1 MKTRKLFTLLLL
13 WLVAAGAWAKDA
25 IVICQYDGT
34 VAKFAFT
41 EKPVVTYSST
51 ELVMTTSKTSVQ
63 YPINRLMKIYFD
75 VGENSDGIKNVE
87 ASQPEDVQFAFR
99 DGALVVSG
107 GEAGAI
113 VNLYRLD
120 GVSAGQLRLDGNGSV
135 TIPTGSLSQ
144 GFYIV
149 KTKQLSFKF
158 RKP

>member
-13 WLVAAGAWAKDA
+13 WLTASGAWAQNA
-25 IVICQYDGT
+25 IVVCQKDGT
-34 VAKFAFT
+34 VARFAFT
-41 EKPVVTYSST
+41 EKPVVTYSAG
-51 ELVMTTSKTSVQ
+51 ELMMTTNKTSVQ

-87 ASQPEDVQFAFR
+87 ASKQEDVQFTFR

-107 GEAGAI
+107 GKSGAI

-120 GVSAGQLRLDGNGSV
+120 GVSAGQFRLDGNGSV
-135 TIPTGSLSQ
+135 TIPTGNLSQ